1 MHKGKGKGKNLQ
13 DPDILEAMQLLQY
26 CRAAPDSNWQEGMYS
41 QSSNWQEGAPAPDQP
56 AYGSEY
62 THIYLPQ
69 GPNPMAVNP
78 LSSTPMDHLTPD
90 ILCVEQPEKRA
101 RTEPE
106 APPEAP
112 TEAPHGGI
120 PQDGNMGR
128 WVLNPGWTVD
138 HIPCLEGWI
147 FVQGWWQWGV
157 CLSWHVQRL
166 HQKHNDGQ
174 LRWDSWV
181 WYNNDGRWRAYME
194 QSHMIPDAL
203 RDNYPHWMIHENGE
217 CRPKKKV
224 INIFIIAP
232 PEEPAPLKEPCLF
245 FVFS

>member
-1 MHKGKGKGKNLQ
+1 MFVAILPQASTQLSTLPLDSFIRLMHKGKGKGKGKGKNLQ
-13 DPDILEAMQLLQY
+13 DPDIVESMELLQY
-26 CRAAPDSNWQEGMYS
+26 YTAAPDEQSYS
-41 QSSNWQEGAPAPDQP
+41 QSSNWLEETPQQEP
-56 AYGSEY
+56 AYGSEH

-69 GPNPMAVNP
+69 GPNPMAHLA
-78 LSSTPMDHLTPD
+78 LSSMDHLTPESPRV
-90 ILCVEQPEKRA
+90 CERQPEKRA

-106 APPEAP
+106 EAP
-112 TEAPHGGI
+112 TEAPHVHRGI
-120 PQDGNMGR
+120 PQDGNMGK

-138 HIPCLEGWI
+138 PIPCLEGWI

-166 HQKHNDGQ
+166 HQKHNGGQ

-181 WYNNDGRWRAYME
+181 WYNKDGRWRAYME

-217 CRPKKKV
+217 CRPKKK
-224 INIFIIAP
+224 
-232 PEEPAPLKEPCLF
+232 L
-245 FVFS
+245 